1 MDKRIEKYLYTN
13 IITNSII
20 YNQTESELMSR
31 RRVIIHTIKVYE
43 RHTSLCNFSSFRVD
57 A

>member
-31 RRVIIHTIKVYE
+31 RRVI
-43 RHTSLCNFSSFRVD
+43 
-57 A
+57 